1 LLSLVGESKWT
12 DLTYIRHIQQRGSQ
26 TMTTV
31 QRPLRREVLHP
42 ARQKYPNPL
51 DNLLVFE
58 SLDGRL
64 LFALRSGSRQ
74 IVHQLKNNKWVP
86 VREGLPANAPVAL
99 ANLRYVGRAIARQQP
114 VTVVPVAA
122 AAPMMELDG
131 TLTASSRP
139 EWNTEQAERL
149 RGAQVEFLL
158 EHEYPTAG
166 ELQTIQ
172 LLRDVCSQLTV
183 RGAGPK
189 GLLAAFNEH
198 DQCMPPM
205 KTYSIER
212 LERAFFKGLDR
223 YIGAAPADP
232 AALGAH
238 LVQDTITPGLALLFG
253 PSEVGKSTV
262 AASLAAAV
270 ASGGTWAGHDCNPGH
285 VLVVVGEDPVGMQL
299 RCDEA
304 LENVDRPARWHVVVR
319 AAPFQL
325 YGAGATEGFRRLDDA
340 LTHSDARLLI
350 IDTLAS
356 LTPGMPEND
365 GAAMTAVVHGFLELI
380 SRRPHLT
387 ILILHHPP
395 KIGGSA
401 RGHGSLR
408 AALDVELQATQKKGY
423 ISIRRTK
430 GRNLPGSSKAL
441 RFVLRGSGNSVL
453 AEHLD
458 GNDPDESDTA
468 AAADSRILPLLRAS
482 DEPLTHLE
490 LQARSGL
497 SRSAVYQEVKRFL
510 VTGEIERLRGKVARF
525 AAGGTAS

>member
-1 LLSLVGESKWT
+1 
-12 DLTYIRHIQQRGSQ
+12 
-26 TMTTV
+26 MTTV
-31 QRPLRREVLHP
+31 QRRPRREISRS
-42 ARQKYPNPL
+42 ARQQYPDPL
-51 DNLLVFE
+51 DRLLVFE

-64 LFALRSGSRQ
+64 VFALQLGGRQ
-74 IVHQLKNNKWVP
+74 IVHQLKNDNWVP
-86 VREGLPANAPVAL
+86 VREGLPADAPVAL
-99 ANLRYVGRAIARQQP
+99 ANLLYVERAIARQKP

-122 AAPMMELDG
+122 ASSMFEIDV

-139 EWNTEQAERL
+139 DWNTDQAERL

-172 LLRDVCSQLTV
+172 LLRDVCSQLTI
-183 RGAGPK
+183 RGAGPG
-189 GLLAAFNEH
+189 GLLAAFNRN
-198 DQCMPPM
+198 DQCMPST

-223 YIGAAPADP
+223 YLGPAH
-232 AALGAH
+232 AGSGTLGPH

-270 ASGGTWAGHDCNPGH
+270 ASGGTWAGRDCNPGP

-304 LENVDRPARWHVVVR
+304 RENVDRPARWPVIVR
-319 AAPFQL
+319 AVPFQL
-325 YGAGATEGFRRLDDA
+325 YGASAAEGFRRLDDA

-365 GAAMTAVVHGFLELI
+365 GAAMTAVVHGFLALV
-380 SRRPHLT
+380 SHRPHLT

-395 KIGGSA
+395 KMGGSA

-408 AALDVELQATQKKGY
+408 AALDVELQATQKKGV

-430 GRNLPGSSKAL
+430 GRNLPGSSRAL
-441 RFVLRGSGNSVL
+441 RFVLRGSGNSVV

-468 AAADSRILPLLRAS
+468 VAAASRILPLLRAS

-525 AAGGTAS
+525 AAVGTAL